1 MNDFQKSALVVTFA
15 VLVVFAWLAMVFI
28 CVFVKVDGQPNE
40 MNTIL
45 QGLAVATICLVIGIA
60 TPVGSIVTKGAKKVG
75 SAIKGGISGIVK

>member
-1 MNDFQKSALVVTFA
+1 MNDFQKSALGVIFA

-28 CVFVKVDGQPNE
+28 CVFVKVDGQSIE

-60 TPVGSIVTKGAKKVG
+60 TPVGSVMVRSVKKVG